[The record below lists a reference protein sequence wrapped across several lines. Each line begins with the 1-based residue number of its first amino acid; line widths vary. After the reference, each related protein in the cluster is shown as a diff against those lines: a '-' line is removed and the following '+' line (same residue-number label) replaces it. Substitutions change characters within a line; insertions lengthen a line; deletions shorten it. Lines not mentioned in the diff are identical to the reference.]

1 MINKLSVKRHLS
13 SPYLLIFPQ
22 VLMCLPTLLVNFL
35 SNLYIPAWFGKN
47 FSKLWCSHYW
57 KMHLG
62 VKKLK
67 LDIFFACPHPL
78 PGKTARQ
85 FLVISPSCQRK
96 ITHPPWQRFFENP
109 FTLAEKG
116 EGNVIVNPFLKV
128 MFHAYFLKLYG
139 SFLWIEFTS
148 SKLQNQYKETSYF

>member
-1 MINKLSVKRHLS
+1 MINKLSVKCHLS

-22 VLMCLPTLLVNFL
+22 VLMSPNIIGEFSLKPVY
-35 SNLYIPAWFGKN
+35 SSMVWKN

-109 FTLAEKG
+109 YTLAEKG

-128 MFHAYFLKLYG
+128 MFQAYFLKLYG

>member
-1 MINKLSVKRHLS
+1 MINKLSVKCHLS

-22 VLMCLPTLLVNFL
+22 VLMSPNIISEFSLKPVY
-35 SNLYIPAWFGKN
+35 SSMVWKI

-67 LDIFFACPHPL
+67 LDIFFTCPHPL

-128 MFHAYFLKLYG
+128 MFQAYFLKLYG

>member
-1 MINKLSVKRHLS
+1 MINKLSVKCHLS

-22 VLMCLPTLLVNFL
+22 VLMSPNIISEFSLKPVY
-35 SNLYIPAWFGKN
+35 SSMVWKI

-96 ITHPPWQRFFENP
+96 ITHPPWQQFFENP

-128 MFHAYFLKLYG
+128 MFQAYFLKLYG